1 MGWSFRGDDHP
12 SLRSIAGAL
21 LVASASDSVKCPI
34 SPLSIAQQLLALG
47 FLVGCTF
54 APNLKTFAG
63 RYHPLGT

>member
-1 MGWSFRGDDHP
+1 MGWSFRGDDHS
-12 SLRSIAGAL
+12 SLRSIASAL
-21 LVASASDSVKCPI
+21 LVASASDAVKCPN
-34 SPLSIAQQLLALG
+34 LTFIAQQLLALG